1 MKIQLSS
8 TSRRAGFALIMVLI
22 MVAISLV
29 ILAGAMNR
37 SQTVAILN
45 SHNVDLSVCSTAA
58 EAAVEKVYARIAY
71 DFQSYGVAGVSN
83 NINAGIYLSNIPKT
97 SEDPYW
103 GGFIF
108 TDSQG
113 NSGQTYVQQVATYSG
128 PLPSA
133 YEGLYAAPGSPI
145 YRIVSNVVR
154 SNSTTGVTGT
164 AQEDVLLAMVPLNT
178 WAIFYNGL
186 LEFSQCATM
195 VVNGRVQANGAIEVG
210 TSASLTFN
218 SGVSCTHTLSAP
230 LVDGLSSGWTP
241 GSSSTWNTTFN
252 ATPGYTT
259 NVASVTVSLNMTN
272 SHFLIDVPPAGE
284 TAGSTTG
291 MQRLFN
297 QAQMVLIVTN
307 DLSNTATSNP
317 TVYLK
322 VQTSINGAV
331 PGADS
336 LPTILSYTN
345 ATPGLLR
352 SNLPFLSLTNYTY
365 DQREYKTNMFTQID
379 MGALAN
385 FISTNVAVQ
394 TKLPSVNGQYPTIL
408 YVADRRNATAKQLPS
423 VRLMDAA
430 QLPANNN
437 IGFTVATM
445 NPLYVW
451 GNYNV
456 QTASSGASASAGSTN
471 TSATVPSALMSDSL
485 TILSPNWTDN
495 QGYTTYSSSDT
506 TLDASTMTI
515 NAAIITGTIPSS
527 GTSATNF
534 SGGVHNLPRLLEDWS
549 GQTLWL
555 NTSILR
561 LWDSNMATNQF
572 RNPAGFSPTPINPY
586 YNPPTRKYS
595 FDLNFLN
602 PAKVPPGMPVA
613 LVPIRFG
620 WGVPPPGVVTYT
632 PPHN

>member
-1 MKIQLSS
+1 MKTHLSS
-8 TSRRAGFALIMVLI
+8 SPRRKGFALIMVLI
-22 MVAISLV
+22 MVTVSLA
-29 ILAGAMNR
+29 ILAAALNR

-45 SHNVDLSVCSTAA
+45 QHNVDLNVCQNAA

-71 DFQSYGVAGVSN
+71 DFQGYSVAGVSN
-83 NINAGIYLSNIPKT
+83 NLVANVYKNNTPNA
-97 SEDPYW
+97 SENPFW
-103 GGFIF
+103 AGFTF
-108 TDSQG
+108 SDANG
-113 NSGQTYVQQVATYSG
+113 HNGQTYVSQVGTYNG

-133 YEGLYAAPGSPI
+133 YEGLYAATGSPI
-145 YRIVSNVVR
+145 YRIVSNVTR
-154 SNSTTGVTGT
+154 SNSTTAVVGT

-218 SGVSCTHTLSAP
+218 SGVSCTHTLTAP

-241 GSSSTWNTTFN
+241 GTANTWNTSFN

-272 SHFLIDVPPAGE
+272 SHFLIDIPPAGE
-284 TAGSTTG
+284 SVTSSTG
-291 MQRLFN
+291 LQRLYN

-307 DLSNTATSNP
+307 DLSNSGTNP
-317 TVYLK
+317 TVMLK
-322 VQTSINGAV
+322 IQTSINGLV

-336 LPTILSYTN
+336 LPTILTYTN
-345 ATPGLLR
+345 ASATFLQT
-352 SNLPFLSLTNYTY
+352 NLPFLSLTNVSY
-365 DQREYKTNMFTQID
+365 DQRETKTNLFSQID
-379 MGALAN
+379 IGSFAGWA
-385 FISTNVAVQ
+385 STNPSVQ
-394 TKLPSVNGQYPTIL
+394 AKLPSVNGQYPTIL
-408 YVADRRNATAKQLPS
+408 YVADRRNVNAKQLPS
-423 VRLMDAA
+423 VRLVNGA

-437 IGFTVATM
+437 IGFSVVTQ
-445 NPLYVW
+445 NPLYVF

-456 QTASSGASASAGSTN
+456 QTASSSANASAGSTN
-471 TSATVPSALMSDSL
+471 TTYTVPAALMSDSL
-485 TILSPNWTDN
+485 TILSPLWTDS
-495 QGYTTYSSSDT
+495 QGFQTYDNST
-506 TLDASTMTI
+506 GTFDASSMTI
-515 NAAIITGTIPSS
+515 NAAIVTGTMPSTGTS
-527 GTSATNF
+527 GTTF

-561 LWDSNMATNQF
+561 LWDSSMATNQF
-572 RNPAGFSPTPINPY
+572 RNPQGFSPSPVNPY

-602 PAKVPPGMPVA
+602 AARVPPGMPVA

-620 WGVPPPGVVTYT
+620 WGVPAPGVVTYT
-632 PPHN
+632 PTHD